1 MKSVLIIS
9 YYFPPSGGPGV
20 QRVLKFV
27 KYLPDFGWRP
37 VVLTVESGDYPARDE
52 SLLQEIPRDVA
63 VYRTRIIEP
72 YGMYRRLTGK
82 PPDAPVDVENIP
94 RRSSGRSWAEAVAA
108 FVRSTAFVP
117 DARIGW
123 LPFAA
128 SKGRAI
134 LDSEGIQAIYS
145 SSPPYTSALV
155 ARALHRASRL
165 PWIAGFR
172 DPWTGFLSTPKRW
185 ALPRR
190 LDAHLEHSVFHE
202 ASLVE
207 VAWKG
212 IQKDA
217 LLKYPSLDRSKF
229 HHLPNGFDRSDF
241 ANVTPQRDER
251 FTVTYTGSMYGKRN
265 PSSFLTA
272 VDELIREGAVDSRR
286 IRLRFVGRFGSEVL
300 EMFRRVSFQSSLEV
314 VPYRPHAESI
324 AELVNADALL
334 LVVDEAEGSEE
345 IVPGKVFEYIGAARP
360 IIALAPAGAVSELL
374 AETGSGFVAANQD
387 LAAIKRAF
395 LECYSKFGYH
405 RRQFHQ
411 NEDAV
416 RNYERREVTRRL
428 AELLN
433 RVVRPGL

>member
-1 MKSVLIIS
+1 MKSVLIVS

-52 SLLQEIPRDVA
+52 SLLDEIPGKVA
-63 VYRTRIIEP
+63 VYRTKIIEP
-72 YGMYRRLTGK
+72 YRMYRRLTGK

-94 RRSSGRSWAEAVAA
+94 GGASGRSWAEAAAA
-108 FVRSTAFVP
+108 FIRSTAFVP

-128 SKGRAI
+128 AKGRFI
-134 LDSEGIQAIYS
+134 IECEDVHAIYS

-155 ARALHRASRL
+155 ARALHRTSGL

-172 DPWTGFLSTPKRW
+172 DPWTGFLSTPRRW
-185 ALPRR
+185 ALPRM
-190 LDAHLEHSVFHE
+190 LDSYLEHSVFNE

-217 LLKYPSLDRSKF
+217 LQKYPSLDRSKF

-241 ANVTPQRDER
+241 THGAPQRDER
-251 FTVTYTGSMYGKRN
+251 FTVTYTGSMYGKRS
-265 PSSFLTA
+265 PSSFFTA
-272 VDELIREGAVDSRR
+272 VEELIRERSVDPAR
-286 IRLRFVGRFGSEVL
+286 IRFRFVGRFGSEVQ
-300 EMFRRVSFQSSLEV
+300 EMFRRVSFQSSVEV
-314 VPYRPHAESI
+314 VSYRPHAQSI

-334 LVVDEAEGSEE
+334 LIVDEADGSEE
-345 IVPGKVFEYIGAARP
+345 IVPGKVFEYLGASRP
-360 IIALAPAGAVSELL
+360 IIALAPPGAVAELL
-374 AETGSGFVAANQD
+374 AETNSGFVAANQD
-387 LAAIKRAF
+387 IAAIKSVF

-416 RNYERREVTRRL
+416 RKYERREVTRRL
-428 AELLN
+428 AELLD
-433 RVVRPGL
+433 RVVKPRF